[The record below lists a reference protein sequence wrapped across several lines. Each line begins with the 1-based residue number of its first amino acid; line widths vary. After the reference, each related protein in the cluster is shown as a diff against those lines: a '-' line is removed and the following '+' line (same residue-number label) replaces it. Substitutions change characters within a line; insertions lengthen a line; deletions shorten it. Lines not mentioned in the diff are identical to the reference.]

1 MGGRIVFGM
10 GALLFAATVCWADSI
25 KVDGKAF
32 ENVLIRESASMYYVQ
47 IPSEGSVFSVP
58 KSEIREEEVSISG
71 DAAQRDAL
79 REEWTRKHN
88 QARNIV
94 TADAST
100 EPRVASATAAGGQAR
115 TESARTRVVSASRSD
130 NASGGAE
137 ADDYIS
143 RIKLKDVPLG
153 TALKAILR
161 TKNLDYEVEDGYIWI
176 STPEKL
182 RRESFETPETRMYGL
197 RSPGADTLPKIVVRN
212 PGAAQVGYGGQGYG
226 SGQGYS
232 SGQGYGQGYGYNQG
246 VGSAGYGGTGGY
258 RGAGGMPFQQTAGG
272 MGYGGMYGGQGM
284 AGMPMPMTGPHFSN
298 IAELFSTIDDRLVGE
313 TPAIIGIS
321 GLR

>member
-1 MGGRIVFGM
+1 MRGRIVFGM
-10 GALLFAATVCWADSI
+10 GALLFAAAVCWADSI

-58 KSEIREEEVSISG
+58 KSEIRAEEVSISG

-79 REEWTRKHN
+79 RGEWTRKHN

-100 EPRVASATAAGGQAR
+100 EPRVAPATAAGGQAR
-115 TESARTRVVSASRSD
+115 TESAGTRVVSASRSD
-130 NASGGAE
+130 NSSGVAE
-137 ADDYIS
+137 TDGYIS

-197 RSPGADTLPKIVVRN
+197 QSPGADTLPKIVVRN

-226 SGQGYS
+226 SGQGY
-232 SGQGYGQGYGYNQG
+232 GQGYGYNQG
-246 VGSAGYGGTGGY
+246 VGGAGYGGTGGN

-272 MGYGGMYGGQGM
+272 MGSGGMYGGQGM
-284 AGMPMPMTGPHFSN
+284 AGMPMPQSGPHFSN
-298 IAELFSTIDDRLVGE
+298 IADLFSTIDDRLVGE
-313 TPAIIGIS
+313 TPAIIGTS